1 MKIAIKFSSQGNY
14 QSHCTDSTIVDLK
27 QVVPNNEGFEF
38 YEISKEQLTNIRYL
52 KLAAGEITIDESAK
66 QADIANFEI
75 AKKISENKI
84 RLSMLSQDIIQA
96 LAGETVPE
104 LSERKEEFI
113 QLHNEVRILEGKEPR
128 AIEGEIL

>member
-1 MKIAIKFSSQGNY
+1 MKIAIKFNSQGDY

-66 QADIANFEI
+66 QADIAKFEI

>member
-14 QSHCTDSTIVDLK
+14 QSHCTDFGITDLK
-27 QVVPNNEGFEF
+27 QVVPSNEGFEF